1 MADPTI
7 GELLDGYVTLT
18 VECLDRL
25 YLNGYVPTLQTS
37 GGLVTFLTKHRGA
50 PIPSPKLLEQLTTR
64 FVQAVRAFAQQEGV
78 PLVHFQPGERKDDV
92 AATQRQTFTKAEG
105 VVFIGVA
112 QEKAQAFRATK
123 RVVGQA
129 VGFDYSRQ
137 PVYVNYDSFYLVD
150 EDC

>member
-50 PIPSPKLLEQLTTR
+50 PIPSPKLLGDMTTR
-64 FVQAVRAFAQQEGV
+64 FVQEVRAFAQQETI
-78 PLVHFQPGERKDDV
+78 PLVHFKPGERKDEV
-92 AATQRQTFTKAEG
+92 AARQRETF
-105 VVFIGVA
+105 
-112 QEKAQAFRATK
+112 
-123 RVVGQA
+123 
-129 VGFDYSRQ
+129 S
-137 PVYVNYDSFYLVD
+137 
-150 EDC
+150 